1 MCFGLPFGITKR
13 TLNFIKIYNMKNK
26 LNRRQRLFRRP
37 PLTFVSPEKKAPQ
50 LLMITTFP
58 PRECGIATYTQDLIQ
73 AITNKFIESFDI
85 KICALENG
93 KHDYDENVDYIL
105 ETQNPHSYYTLI
117 RDINASDRIEL
128 IVLQHEFGLFRGN
141 EKELLMLLQSVEK
154 TSVVVFHTVL
164 PKPDRE
170 TQQYIQSIAEITSTL
185 IVMTQAAKKILED
198 DYLIA
203 KEKIT
208 VIPHGTHLVQH
219 IDKKV
224 LKEKYGYQH
233 RKVLSTFGLLSSGK
247 GIETTLKAL
256 PSIIAQH
263 PETLFLIIGKTHPCV
278 VQQEG
283 EKYRQ
288 SLELLIEEL
297 DLSGNVDFV
306 NDYLP
311 LDLLLEYLQLTDI
324 YLFTS
329 KDPNQ
334 AVSGTFSYALSCGCP
349 IISTPIPHALEVLE
363 KGAGIIID
371 FNDSLQLAKQV
382 NTLLDDELL
391 RNRIALNGLHQMAP
405 TAWENSAIAHV
416 QLFKNISN
424 SSSNIQ
430 YKMPEINLNHL
441 KKMTTDFGIL
451 QFSIINHPDKDSG
464 YTLDD
469 NARALIAMCQ
479 YYRIYKRKDDLNYI
493 NVYFYFILFSFQEDF
508 FLNYIDVQKQ
518 FTTQNGSCNLE
529 DSFGRAIWALGY
541 LISMQDIIPSEL
553 IVKAKKLFNKAILQA
568 EGIHSTRAMAFI
580 IKGLYFADVKND
592 DSLNIQ
598 LLEKLADRL
607 VQMYQHETD
616 NEWQW
621 YESYLTYANSVLPEA
636 MLFAWLTIRK
646 PIYQSVALDSFDFLL
661 SKIFSQDAIKV
672 ISNKGWMH
680 NGQEINPAHTGG
692 EQPIDVAYTIIALN
706 EFYNNFRIEDYKYKM
721 FTAFDWFLGNNHLSQ
736 IVYNPC
742 TGGCYDGVE
751 DSYINLNQGAES
763 TISYLMAR
771 LTMEKHIVS
780 AEKQYQK
787 TQNKNIFIKTL

>member
-1 MCFGLPFGITKR
+1 
-13 TLNFIKIYNMKNK
+13 MKNK
-26 LNRRQRLFRRP
+26 LNRRKRLLRQLLLKP
-37 PLTFVSPEKKAPQ
+37 VPKKAPQ
-50 LLMITTFP
+50 LLMISTFP

-73 AITNKFIESFDI
+73 AINNKFTESFDI

-93 KHDYDENVDYIL
+93 KHDYDENVNYIL
-105 ETQNPHSYYTLI
+105 ETQNPHSYYRLI
-117 RDINASDRIEL
+117 QDINASDRIEL
-128 IVLQHEFGLFRGN
+128 VVLQHEFGLFRGN

-170 TQQYIQSIAEITSTL
+170 TQQYIRSIAEITDML

-208 VIPHGTHLVQH
+208 VIPHGTHLVENS
-219 IDKKV
+219 DKKA

-233 RKVLSTFGLLSSGK
+233 RKILSTFGLLSSGK
-247 GIETTLKAL
+247 SIETTLKAL
-256 PSIIAQH
+256 PFVIKQH

-288 SLELLIEEL
+288 SLELLIKEL
-297 DLSGNVDFV
+297 QLSGNVAFV
-306 NDYLP
+306 NEYLA
-311 LDLLLEYLQLTDI
+311 LDTLLEYLQLTDI

-334 AVSGTFSYALSCGCP
+334 AVSGTFSYAISCGCP

-391 RNRIALNGLHQMAP
+391 RNKIALNGLHQMAP

-416 QLFKNISN
+416 QLFKKITNSN
-424 SSSNIQ
+424 LNTQ
-430 YKMPEINLNHL
+430 YKMPKINLNHL
-441 KKMTTDFGIL
+441 RKMTTDFGIL

-479 YYRIYKRKDDLNYI
+479 FYRIYKIKNDLNYI
-493 NVYFYFILFSFQEDF
+493 NIYFYFILFTFQEEGY
-508 FLNYIDVQKQ
+508 FLNYVDIKKQ
-518 FTTQNGSCNLE
+518 FTEQNGSCNPE

-541 LISMQDIIPSEL
+541 LISMQDIISSEL

-568 EGIHSTRAMAFI
+568 QYVHSTRAMAFI
-580 IKGLYFADVKND
+580 IKGVYFANTKNGNP
-592 DSLNIQ
+592 LNIQ
-598 LLEKLADRL
+598 LIEQLADRL
-607 VQMYQHETD
+607 VQMYKHETD
-616 NEWQW
+616 DQWQW

-646 PIYQSVALDSFDFLL
+646 PIYQSIALDSFNFLL

-692 EQPIDVAYTIIALN
+692 EQPIDVAYTIIALS
-706 EFYNNFRIEDYKYKM
+706 EFYSNFNIEDYKYKM
-721 FTAFDWFLGNNHLSQ
+721 FNAFDWFLGNNHLNQ

-751 DSYINLNQGAES
+751 DHYINLNQGAES

-771 LTMEKHIVS
+771 LTMEKYAIPK
-780 AEKQYQK
+780 ENI
-787 TQNKNIFIKTL
+787 NKKYSTENISIKNDMKI

>member
-1 MCFGLPFGITKR
+1 M
-13 TLNFIKIYNMKNK
+13 NNK
-26 LNRRQRLFRRP
+26 LNRRKRLLKQLALKR
-37 PLTFVSPEKKAPQ
+37 VSEKTPQ
-50 LLMITTFP
+50 LLMLSTFP

-73 AITNKFIESFDI
+73 AITHKFTESFDI
-85 KICALENG
+85 KICALEYG
-93 KHDYDENVDYIL
+93 KHDYDENVNYIL
-105 ETQNPHSYYTLI
+105 ETQNPHSYYRLI
-117 RDINASDRIEL
+117 RDINTSDRIEL

-141 EKELLMLLQSVEK
+141 EKELLILLQSVEK
-154 TSVVVFHTVL
+154 TSVVVLHTVL

-170 TQQYIQSIAEITSTL
+170 TQQYIQSIAEITNML
-185 IVMTQAAKKILED
+185 VVMTQSAKKILED

-203 KEKIT
+203 QEKIT

-219 IDKKV
+219 IDKKF

-233 RKVLSTFGLLSSGK
+233 RKILSTFGLLSSGK

-256 PSIIAQH
+256 PSIIKQH

-278 VQQEG
+278 IQQDG

-288 SLELLIEEL
+288 SLELLIEKL

-334 AVSGTFSYALSCGCP
+334 AVSGTFSYAISCGCP
-349 IISTPIPHALEVLE
+349 IVSTPIPHALEILE

-371 FNDSLQLAKQV
+371 FNDAPQLAKQV
-382 NTLLDDELL
+382 INLLDDKSM
-391 RNRIALNGLHQMAP
+391 RNQMTLNGLHQMIP

-416 QLFKNISN
+416 KLFRSLLNSGLSIS
-424 SSSNIQ
+424 
-430 YKMPEINLNHL
+430 YKIPKINLNHL

-479 YYRIYKRKDDLNYI
+479 FYRIYKRKNDLNYI
-493 NVYFYFILFSFQEDF
+493 NIYFYFILFSFQDEGYF
-508 FLNYIDVQKQ
+508 FNYVDIQKQ
-518 FTTQNGSCNLE
+518 FTEQNSTCNLE
-529 DSFGRAIWALGY
+529 DAFGRAIWALGY

-568 EGIHSTRAMAFI
+568 ESIHSTRAMAFI
-580 IKGLYFADVKND
+580 IKGMYFANTKNGNP
-592 DSLNIQ
+592 LNIRLIEQ
-598 LLEKLADRL
+598 LADRL
-607 VQMYQHETD
+607 VQMYKHETD

-636 MLFAWLTIRK
+636 ILFAWLTIRK
-646 PIYQSVALDSFDFLL
+646 PIYQSIALDSFDFLL

-692 EQPIDVAYTIIALN
+692 EQPIDVSYTIIALN

-721 FTAFDWFLGNNHLSQ
+721 FTAFDWFLGNNHLNQ
-736 IVYNPC
+736 IIYNPC

-771 LTMEKHIVS
+771 LTIEKHIVS
-780 AEKQYQK
+780 AEKSGQN
-787 TQNKNIFIKTL
+787 TQDKKIHFLKPI

>member
-1 MCFGLPFGITKR
+1 
-13 TLNFIKIYNMKNK
+13 MKNK

-37 PLTFVSPEKKAPQ
+37 LLTFVSPEKKVPQ

-105 ETQNPHSYYTLI
+105 ETQNPHSYSTLI

-198 DYLIA
+198 DYLIV

-219 IDKKV
+219 IDKKA

-256 PSIIAQH
+256 PSVIAQH

-306 NDYLP
+306 NDYLS

-334 AVSGTFSYALSCGCP
+334 AVSGTFSYAISCGCP

-363 KGAGIIID
+363 KGAGVIID
-371 FNDSLQLAKQV
+371 FDNSIQLAQ
-382 NTLLDDELL
+382 NSIDLLNNEQL
-391 RNRIALNGLHQMAP
+391 RDSISLNGLHQMIP
-405 TAWENSAIAHV
+405 TA
-416 QLFKNISN
+416 
-424 SSSNIQ
+424 
-430 YKMPEINLNHL
+430 
-441 KKMTTDFGIL
+441 
-451 QFSIINHPDKDSG
+451 
-464 YTLDD
+464 
-469 NARALIAMCQ
+469 
-479 YYRIYKRKDDLNYI
+479 
-493 NVYFYFILFSFQEDF
+493 
-508 FLNYIDVQKQ
+508 
-518 FTTQNGSCNLE
+518 
-529 DSFGRAIWALGY
+529 
-541 LISMQDIIPSEL
+541 
-553 IVKAKKLFNKAILQA
+553 
-568 EGIHSTRAMAFI
+568 
-580 IKGLYFADVKND
+580 
-592 DSLNIQ
+592 
-598 LLEKLADRL
+598 
-607 VQMYQHETD
+607 
-616 NEWQW
+616 
-621 YESYLTYANSVLPEA
+621 
-636 MLFAWLTIRK
+636 
-646 PIYQSVALDSFDFLL
+646 
-661 SKIFSQDAIKV
+661 
-672 ISNKGWMH
+672 
-680 NGQEINPAHTGG
+680 
-692 EQPIDVAYTIIALN
+692 
-706 EFYNNFRIEDYKYKM
+706 
-721 FTAFDWFLGNNHLSQ
+721 
-736 IVYNPC
+736 
-742 TGGCYDGVE
+742 
-751 DSYINLNQGAES
+751 
-763 TISYLMAR
+763 
-771 LTMEKHIVS
+771 
-780 AEKQYQK
+780 
-787 TQNKNIFIKTL
+787 